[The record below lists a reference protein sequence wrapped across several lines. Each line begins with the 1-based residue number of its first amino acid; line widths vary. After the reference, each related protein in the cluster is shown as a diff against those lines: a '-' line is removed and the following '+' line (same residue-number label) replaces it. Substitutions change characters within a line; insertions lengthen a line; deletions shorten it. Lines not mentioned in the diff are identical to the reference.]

1 MHGGKRTLIAL
12 VSITV
17 LVATFAGYPAVAQ
30 DEMPGEKGSAEA
42 MIGDLVVVRPLGI
55 AATALGAV
63 FFVAS
68 MPFSLAGMNTGEAFK
83 KLVAEPADFTFARSL
98 GDVDY

>member
-1 MHGGKRTLIAL
+1 MCGGRRKSIAL
-12 VSITV
+12 VSIAV
-17 LVATFAGYPAVAQ
+17 LMTAFSAFQAVAQ

-42 MIGDLVVVRPLGI
+42 MIGDLVICRPLGI
-55 AATALGAV
+55 TATAVGAV

-83 KLVAEPADFTFARSL
+83 KLVAEPADYTFARPL
-98 GDVDY
+98 GDVEY